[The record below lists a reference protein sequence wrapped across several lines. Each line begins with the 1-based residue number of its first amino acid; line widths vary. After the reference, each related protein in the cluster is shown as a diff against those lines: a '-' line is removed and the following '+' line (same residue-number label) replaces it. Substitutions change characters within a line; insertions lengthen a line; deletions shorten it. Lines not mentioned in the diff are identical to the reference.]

1 MLRTIRNILISVVVM
16 LALIVGGGI
25 AYVKFAGGEDGAKKE
40 PAPAQNTNTD
50 NFALP
55 KPKTPNPKAPEGAA
69 IESFLTPAKAG
80 TNTSITIKTN
90 AGSTCT
96 ISVTYNDV
104 PSKDSGLTP
113 KTASSY
119 GIASWTWTVDSAV
132 PVGTWPV
139 KVTCSLN
146 KKSAVV
152 IGNLQVTK

>member
-80 TNTSITIKTN
+80 TNTSITIKTPH
-90 AGSTCT
+90 ALFQSPIMMCQARIRASLQRLQVVMGS
-96 ISVTYNDV
+96 
-104 PSKDSGLTP
+104 
-113 KTASSY
+113 
-119 GIASWTWTVDSAV
+119 
-132 PVGTWPV
+132 PVGH
-139 KVTCSLN
+139 
-146 KKSAVV
+146 
-152 IGNLQVTK
+152 GR